1 MNGYNLIRDW
11 YNFKFE
17 NPSKVKAIHSDFYC
31 YLIDRWN
38 RLGQKNEFGLPTSVT
53 MESLGIGSYNTYKKT
68 LNDLIDFGFI
78 KVVSESKNQ
87 HQSKVIAL
95 SKNDK
100 ATDKALDEA
109 NNKALDKAPDTIIK
123 QKNKETKEQ
132 TIAPTKVD
140 AVELIDFEKLLSFIN
155 FSFGRKF
162 QIVSKKVRASYNA
175 RIKDG
180 YTKDQITDA
189 INNCKEN
196 AYHKEKNYQYC
207 TPEFFSRSETLDK
220 YSNVTKQEKKV
231 YAFHPVIFD

>member
-11 YNFKFE
+11 YNYKFE

-109 NNKALDKAPDTIIK
+109 NNKAIDKATDTIIK

-132 TIAPTKVD
+132 TITPTKVE

-162 QIVSKKVRASYNA
+162 QVINNKVRASYNA
-175 RIKDG
+175 RIKEG

-189 INNCKEN
+189 INNCKEI

-207 TPEFFSRSETLDK
+207 TPEFFSRSEILDK